1 MKVLIVDDEPDIIYL
16 LQKRLRSM
24 DWKYLL
30 LTTARR
36 HLRHSAIAMF
46 ALSQQTV
53 WYLRWTALPYA
64 AAYVQRLV

>member
-53 WYLRWTALPYA
+53 
-64 AAYVQRLV
+64 